1 MINGL
6 IGKKINMTTSFDEK
20 KGLATPVTVIK
31 LGPCKVTQVKTSNRD
46 GYESVQIGFEEKNN
60 LSKPKLGHQ
69 KRSDSN
75 FKILKEVS
83 ADDVNSVE
91 VGQSFDCSI
100 FEVGEKVIVQG
111 ISKGKGFAVVM
122 KRHNVGGMLSSHG
135 VSVSHR
141 AHGSTGQCQ
150 DPGKVFK
157 GKKMAGQM
165 GNERVTIQNL
175 RVVSVDLEDNLVM
188 VKGAVPGANGEWIL
202 VSDAVKRAANVDLP
216 MPAGIKP
223 NAKEA
228 EKLQAAAD
236 AEAEAIAA
244 EKEAELQAAEEQA
257 KAEAAA
263 NAEAKAEEADASED
277 KGDNAEDK
285 KDA

>member
-111 ISKGKGFAVVM
+111 ISKGKGFAGTV
-122 KRHNVGGMLSSHG
+122 KRYNFKGGPKTHG
-135 VSVSHR
+135 QSDRHR
-141 AHGSTGQCQ
+141 APGSIGAGSS
-150 DPGKVFK
+150 PGRVWKGTKMSGHMGDVKVSQK
-157 GKKMAGQM
+157 GLKIVKIDATK
-165 GNERVTIQNL
+165 NIIE
-175 RVVSVDLEDNLVM
+175 
-188 VKGAVPGANGEWIL
+188 VKGSVPGANSKTVI
-202 VSDAVKRAANVDLP
+202 VT
-216 MPAGIKP
+216 
-223 NAKEA
+223 KE
-228 EKLQAAAD
+228 
-236 AEAEAIAA
+236 
-244 EKEAELQAAEEQA
+244 
-257 KAEAAA
+257 
-263 NAEAKAEEADASED
+263 NYAS
-277 KGDNAEDK
+277 
-285 KDA
+285 

>member
-111 ISKGKGFAVVM
+111 ISKGKGFAGTV
-122 KRHNVGGMLSSHG
+122 KRYN
-135 VSVSHR
+135 
-141 AHGSTGQCQ
+141 
-150 DPGKVFK
+150 FK
-157 GKKMAGQM
+157 GGPKTHGQSDRYRAPGSIGAGSSPGRVWKGTKMSGHM
-165 GNERVTIQNL
+165 GDVK
-175 RVVSVDLEDNLVM
+175 VSQKGLKIVKIDATKNIIE
-188 VKGAVPGANGEWIL
+188 VKGSVPGANSKTVI
-202 VSDAVKRAANVDLP
+202 VT
-216 MPAGIKP
+216 
-223 NAKEA
+223 KE
-228 EKLQAAAD
+228 
-236 AEAEAIAA
+236 
-244 EKEAELQAAEEQA
+244 
-257 KAEAAA
+257 
-263 NAEAKAEEADASED
+263 NYAS
-277 KGDNAEDK
+277 
-285 KDA
+285 